1 VVRNNSRLA
10 GLKRQIEEKI
20 MGKKIKAKNLNDL
33 QFIGTFFVDS
43 GQAMIGDPCNL
54 QKWSDSEEDDFETH
68 VDKAG
73 EYSYLGAANATL
85 TKGFGTLGDHDATV
99 FATGNGD
106 GLYPVYAQIEEY
118 DEWGP
123 RIWAVVIDMS
133 RDGRYVKDNSLSQI
147 QSECDC

>member
-1 VVRNNSRLA
+1 
-10 GLKRQIEEKI
+10 
-20 MGKKIKAKNLNDL
+20 MGKKIKAKKLDNL

-43 GQAMIGDPCNL
+43 GQAMIGDPVHLDNF
-54 QKWSDSEEDDFETH
+54 KNADADSFNVDDHVNH
-68 VDKAG
+68 VD
-73 EYSYLGAANATL
+73 EYSYMGACNATL

-99 FATGNGD
+99 FSTGNGD
-106 GLYPVYAQIEEY
+106 GLYPVYAQIEEF